1 MDRISE
7 PVRAAIEEIQAGP
20 RGPEIG
26 AFFDLDGTLVAGYTG
41 TTFFGEQVR
50 NREINPVELL
60 LSAVDVVDG
69 EVLGGDP
76 TKISQRFFAS
86 LRGQSEEAYIASGE
100 RLFTHKIAGTIRDE
114 SRALVRAHLDMDHT
128 VAVASAATPYQ
139 IAPIAREL
147 GIENLICTRLVVKDG
162 VFTGETAGPM
172 LWGRHKAAAVRTF
185 AKEHGVDLSLSYA
198 YGNGYEDVAFLSSVG
213 SPVALNPH
221 RGLRA
226 AAEKL
231 GWPILD
237 LRDPAKGSLTSI
249 VRTAAAL
256 GGLNAAASSG
266 MAVGLL
272 SGNRQR
278 GLNATASMI
287 TRLPL
292 TLAGVSLNV
301 IGEENLWSA
310 RPAVFVANHQSA
322 LDPVVVGAL
331 IKHDFTIVAKKE
343 AKYDPRA
350 IAGSLLLDP
359 VYIDRSNS
367 AQAREVLAPV
377 VERIRNGTSLM
388 IFPEGTRSATGTLG
402 RFKKGAFHMAIQAGV
417 PIVPIVL
424 RNTGELLG
432 KYSFVLKQGRI
443 DVAVLP
449 PQTGWTVKNMDER
462 IAQLHKQFQETLAH
476 WPESGSESDAE
487 VGK

>member
-1 MDRISE
+1 MSGLSQPVQATIERIE
-7 PVRAAIEEIQAGP
+7 AGP
-20 RGPEIG
+20 SGPEVG

-41 TTFFGEQVR
+41 TTFFGDRVR

-86 LRGQSEEAYIASGE
+86 LRGQSEETLVAAGE
-100 RLFTHKIAGTIRDE
+100 RLFQRKIAGTIRAE
-114 SRALVRAHLDMDHT
+114 SRALVRAHLAMGHT

-147 GIENLICTRLVVKDG
+147 GIEHLVCTRLVVEDG
-162 VFTGETAGPM
+162 VFTGETEGPM
-172 LWGRHKAAAVRTF
+172 LWGRHKAAAVRAF
-185 AKEHGVDLSLSYA
+185 AKQHELDLSVSYA

-221 RGLRA
+221 HGLQA
-226 AAEKL
+226 AAERL
-231 GWPILD
+231 GWPVLN
-237 LRDPAKGSLTSI
+237 LRDPAKGSLTSA

-256 GGLNAAASSG
+256 GGLNAAASTG
-266 MAVGLL
+266 MAIGLL

-278 GLNATASMI
+278 GLNAAAGLVTG
-287 TRLPL
+287 LPL
-292 TLAGVSLNV
+292 ALAGVSLNV
-301 IGEENLWSA
+301 VGEEHLWSH
-310 RPAVFVANHQSA
+310 RPAVFVANHQSS
-322 LDPVVVGAL
+322 LDPVVVGSL
-331 IKHDFTIVAKKE
+331 IKHDFTVVAKKE
-343 AKYDPRA
+343 ARFDPRA
-350 IAGSLLLDP
+350 LVGSLLLDP

-367 AQAREVLAPV
+367 AEARAALEPV
-377 VERIRNGTSLM
+377 VERLRSGTSLM

-402 RFKKGAFHMAIQAGV
+402 RFKKGAFHMAIEAGV

-432 KYSFVLKQGRI
+432 KYSFVLKPGVL

-449 PQTGWTVKNMDER
+449 PETGWTLKNMDRR
-462 IAQLHKQFQETLAH
+462 ITKLHNAFEQTLAN
-476 WPESGSESDAE
+476 WPEQED
-487 VGK
+487 